1 MPVFVLISTKMN
13 KDFKKWHN
21 RKEYI
26 HKNSPQVFFHEREI
40 WWCSL
45 GLNIGFEQ
53 DGNGP
58 EFQRPVIILRKF
70 NNDVCWV
77 LPITTKPKTG
87 RYYFPIDL
95 EDKIERRVIL
105 SQLRL
110 IDGKRFLDKI
120 STLPEEQFSK
130 LDKAVKAL

>member
-1 MPVFVLISTKMN
+1 MS
-13 KDFKKWHN
+13 KDFKQWHN
-21 RKEYI
+21 KKTVLYNT
-26 HKNSPQVFFHEREI
+26 NSKVFFHEREI

-58 EFQRPVIILRKF
+58 EFQRPVVIFKKF
-70 NNDVCWV
+70 NNEICWV
-77 LPITTKPKTG
+77 LPITTKSKTG
-87 RYYFPIDL
+87 KYYFPIDL
-95 EDKIERRVIL
+95 GDNIQRRVIL

-110 IDGKRFLDKI
+110 VDGRRFLDKMT
-120 STLPEEQFSK
+120 TLPEDQFNK

>member
-1 MPVFVLISTKMN
+1 MN
-13 KDFKKWHN
+13 KDFKTWHN
-21 RKEYI
+21 KKTI
-26 HKNSPQVFFHEREI
+26 LHDTNSKVFFHKREI

-58 EFQRPVIILRKF
+58 EFQRPVIIFRKF

-77 LPITTKPKTG
+77 LPITTKLKTG
-87 RYYFPIDL
+87 KYYFSIDL
-95 EDKIERRVIL
+95 GDKIERRVIL
-105 SQLRL
+105 SHLRL
-110 IDGKRFLDKI
+110 IDGKIFLDKI
-120 STLPEEQFSK
+120 TTLSEDQFTK